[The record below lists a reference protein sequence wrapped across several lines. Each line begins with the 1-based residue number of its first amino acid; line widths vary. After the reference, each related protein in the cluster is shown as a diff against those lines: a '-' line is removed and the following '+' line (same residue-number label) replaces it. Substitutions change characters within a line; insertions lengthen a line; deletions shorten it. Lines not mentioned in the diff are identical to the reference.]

1 MPEGCQDRLGL
12 VSVLRKFACETNLY
26 RYDIKVKLELTV

>member
-12 VSVLRKFACETNLY
+12 VSELRRVACETDLC
-26 RYDIKVKLELTV
+26 RYAIKVKSELTE